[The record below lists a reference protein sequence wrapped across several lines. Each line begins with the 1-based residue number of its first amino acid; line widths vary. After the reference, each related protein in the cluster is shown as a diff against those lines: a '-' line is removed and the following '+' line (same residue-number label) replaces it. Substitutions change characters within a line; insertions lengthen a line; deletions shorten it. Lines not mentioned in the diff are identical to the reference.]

1 MIFSPGPFLSLPM
14 QSSSAASMDAVFE
27 VLSKPSAD
35 RTDED
40 IGQWITHHSTPH
52 HNYIEK
58 SIIYLSF
65 SSAIDLIAAY
75 LSLLQLR
82 VG

>member
-1 MIFSPGPFLSLPM
+1 MMVYYVDPFSFPLSLSLSPP

-40 IGQWITHHSTPH
+40 IG
-52 HNYIEK
+52 
-58 SIIYLSF
+58 
-65 SSAIDLIAAY
+65 
-75 LSLLQLR
+75 
-82 VG
+82 